1 MPSELSL
8 KSHLI
13 KKQITLTKHGITLN
27 PFNILLNLGKFIAHG
42 KSDIE
47 DEITFTISNNDKAI
61 PPIIYN
67 IALFCVDF

>member
-8 KSHLI
+8 KSLLI
-13 KKQITLTKHGITLN
+13 KKQTTLTKHGITLN
-27 PFNILLNLGKFIAHG
+27 AFSILSNVEKFIAHG
-42 KSDIE
+42 KIDIQ